1 MIVKVLVVLGF
12 VAVVV
17 ASGPLLTWAIPIA
30 VGVTTLLIG
39 VAWTAM
45 SAGSRWATRG
55 KDRPPDD

>member
-1 MIVKVLVVLGF
+1 MIIKILVVLAL
-12 VAVVV
+12 VAAVV

-39 VAWTAM
+39 IAWMAM